1 MNPHTKKTGV
11 KNKLLWQSVGNVKF
25 LCYVVYVSVLYRN
38 ILSHSCFFYKFVLSD
53 IFFYPCVYN
62 GVVCLFAPTFC
73 LTGEYV
79 FGLMCSDL
87 LLGKNK

>member
-1 MNPHTKKTGV
+1 MCWTPLCAKQCEIPPLYGICECSIQKHLVT
-11 KNKLLWQSVGNVKF
+11 F
-25 LCYVVYVSVLYRN
+25 L
-38 ILSHSCFFYKFVLSD
+38 IFFIYKFVLFD
-53 IFFYPCVYN
+53 IFCYLCVYN
-62 GVVCLFAPTFC
+62 GVVRSFAPTFS

>member
-1 MNPHTKKTGV
+1 MNPHTKNRV
-11 KNKLLWQSVGNVKF
+11 KNKLFWQSVGNVKF
-25 LCYVVYVSVLYRN
+25 FRYMAYVSILYRN
-38 ILSHSCFFYKFVLSD
+38 IWSHSCFFYKFVLSD
-53 IFFYPCVYN
+53 IFFYLCVYN
-62 GVVCLFAPTFC
+62 GLVRSFAPTFS

>member
-1 MNPHTKKTGV
+1 
-11 KNKLLWQSVGNVKF
+11 VKF
-25 LCYVVYVSVLYRN
+25 FRYVAYVSVLYRN
-38 ILSHSCFFYKFVLSD
+38 IWSHSCFFYKFVLSD

-62 GVVCLFAPTFC
+62 GVVRPFAPTFC

-87 LLGKNK
+87 LLGK